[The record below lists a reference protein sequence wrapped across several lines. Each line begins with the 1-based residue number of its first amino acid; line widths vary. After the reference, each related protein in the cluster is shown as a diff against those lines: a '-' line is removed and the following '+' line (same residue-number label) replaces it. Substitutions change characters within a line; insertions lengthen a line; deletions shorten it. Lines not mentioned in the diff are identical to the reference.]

1 MRPLQVF
8 FCEASQKPSDPPDYI
23 KSGTFLPEMLGMAFV
38 TAALRKVPV
47 SSPLQLTE
55 VPLDLPC
62 HAISLPTPAKLLRA
76 PVLPP
81 QSLLEMLKGPDPA
94 GIPKGGNGQRNPV
107 FWNGEIVPLKEPVF
121 PALTGVWRS
130 SRADTEVQSRIAFDF
145 ISSLLL
151 WREMKVLSSDSPN
164 KKGIFSLYHRRT
176 ICRDLPS
183 SSCQQNAFQ

>member
-8 FCEASQKPSDPPDYI
+8 FCKASQKPSDPLDYI

-47 SSPLQLTE
+47 SSPLQLTK

-62 HAISLPTPAKLLRA
+62 HAISMPTPAKLLRA

-94 GIPKGGNGQRNPV
+94 GIPKGGNGQRNAV
-107 FWNGEIVPLKEPVF
+107 F
-121 PALTGVWRS
+121 
-130 SRADTEVQSRIAFDF
+130 
-145 ISSLLL
+145 
-151 WREMKVLSSDSPN
+151 
-164 KKGIFSLYHRRT
+164 
-176 ICRDLPS
+176 
-183 SSCQQNAFQ
+183 